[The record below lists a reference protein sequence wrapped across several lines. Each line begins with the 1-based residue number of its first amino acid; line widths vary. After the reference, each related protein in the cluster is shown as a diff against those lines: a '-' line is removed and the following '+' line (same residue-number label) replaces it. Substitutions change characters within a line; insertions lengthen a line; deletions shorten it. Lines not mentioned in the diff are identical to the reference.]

1 MKYFQVTSFAIIATS
16 ALPLTTR
23 QRGHYTLGQV
33 VTDGFISLPISPFKV
48 TELAKHILYTLIFG

>member
-1 MKYFQVTSFAIIATS
+1 MTYFQVTFFAIITTS
-16 ALPLTTR
+16 ALPHITR

-48 TELAKHILYTLIFG
+48 RELAKHILYTLIFG